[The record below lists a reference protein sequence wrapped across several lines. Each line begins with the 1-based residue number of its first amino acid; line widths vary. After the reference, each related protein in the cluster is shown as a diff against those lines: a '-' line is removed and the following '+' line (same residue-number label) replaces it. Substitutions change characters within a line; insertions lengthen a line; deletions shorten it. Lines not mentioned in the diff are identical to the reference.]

1 MQRVDRDLAVWGCEW
16 AVRLYGPQAWMTH
29 STWTHRHV
37 VRRKQLNLVRKENI
51 SFTSSQVQDSC
62 CRITASTS
70 HAYCTLARHL
80 ATNQLTDHLSPSQ
93 VKPSL
98 PSPHPTANPFNAVIK
113 VSLCILCSGRHGLPK
128 SADLTLMYQQR
139 SCVWLVLK
147 YYKYWMIA
155 WIIEQ
160 LAHVLFF
167 INTFKLKTKTKKQ
180 SLSCLVS
187 TIYVDNSTCERVWFK
202 AITPIKP
209 GIFSNEYIS
218 LW

>member
-1 MQRVDRDLAVWGCEW
+1 MLLGEYLVPRLPWKQISKAHHWKCWTVGLPERDRREADWQTQTETAGNKGYYRVAVAWGWRNWGLEGRNTDLGDNCSIYMYKLLVVMQKVDRDLAVWGCEW

-93 VKPSL
+93 VNPSP

-113 VSLCILCSGRHGLPK
+113 VSLCILCSGRHGLP
-128 SADLTLMYQQR
+128 
-139 SCVWLVLK
+139 
-147 YYKYWMIA
+147 
-155 WIIEQ
+155 
-160 LAHVLFF
+160 
-167 INTFKLKTKTKKQ
+167 
-180 SLSCLVS
+180 
-187 TIYVDNSTCERVWFK
+187 
-202 AITPIKP
+202 
-209 GIFSNEYIS
+209 
-218 LW
+218 